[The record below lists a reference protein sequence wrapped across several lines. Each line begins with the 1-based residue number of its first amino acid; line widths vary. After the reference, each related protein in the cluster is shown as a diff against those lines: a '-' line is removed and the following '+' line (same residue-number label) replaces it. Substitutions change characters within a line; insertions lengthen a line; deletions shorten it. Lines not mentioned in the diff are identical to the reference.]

1 MSMPVSRLSTLLI
14 LSFAASSAAAQTLL
28 ATHGETVLAA
38 GDPAP
43 GVIGATMINTSAAID
58 SPVMDQNGALLFRGR
73 MLGAVTGADDRAY
86 FYGHSNGNLRLVAR
100 ASDQAPGC
108 LPGTL
113 LRSSSPTAG
122 SVGLQTP
129 PKISPFG
136 EFVLFRSKLYDPVT
150 PANTPTTSDTG
161 VFYGT
166 VSGGLLLLAREG
178 EQMPSLPAGV
188 LWGEMDNG
196 NLPTGQ
202 MYHVNAGGA
211 VLFQTPLAGAVT
223 TGDDA
228 VMVTGSPG
236 SLQIVS
242 REGDVL
248 PDGSIVSV
256 QATTPTGSVTLGFT
270 SQLNASGQVLHDMRF
285 SITSGSATATNDRAL
300 ALWSGGTNVII
311 AREGDAAPGTV
322 GASFLDG
329 TGWSPVASM
338 LTRSGNTTLAAA
350 LSGGDVAGT
359 TNNRA
364 LYFGGLAGW
373 VMVMRKGDLAPGLA
387 GGELFNVV
395 NDSSIACNDSGQV
408 AFLTSFVQAGS
419 VTAANDTALWLG
431 TAGNLTMMA
440 REGDACVAAG
450 LGGGP
455 WTYADIGTGGTATP
469 RLNDRGEMLWHQH
482 PLATAVMDAHARL
495 GLRQQP
501 GGNADDDARRSRAD
515 HQPQLTG
522 QQSEWRRRRAVL
534 QQPGRLGLL
543 VHGGSAGVRCVGAR
557 ARRFADP
564 EAGVDRGHA
573 RRQPELRH
581 RLRRT
586 ARVQHLCAGR
596 QPERHAPGHAVAP
609 RTADD
614 PAELRCLD
622 PAVVEPRQLGRLH
635 QLARLLGCQR
645 PRRCQPEHAGWPR
658 RAGQPNAA
666 PCGRRARHQPGVD
679 VRDRAGLRPLLL
691 SQVAREAPCLR
702 S

>member
-469 RLNDRGEMLWHQH
+469 RLNDRGEMLWQPSITDGTSTLL
-482 PLATAVMDAHARL
+482 PLLSWTPTL
-495 GLRQQP
+495 GWVCVSNRAETLTTTL
-501 GGNADDDARRSRAD
+501 GGPALITSLNSQGSNPSGD
-515 HQPQLTG
+515 G
-522 QQSEWRRRRAVL
+522 GVL
-534 QQPGRLGLL
+534 FFNNQGDWAYSCTVAAPVFGAL
-543 VHGGSAGVRCVGAR
+543 V
-557 ARRFADP
+557 
-564 EAGVDRGHA
+564 RGHA
-573 RRQPELRH
+573 GSLIQKPASIAVTPGGSQNFVIDCGAPRAFNIYALVGSQSGTRPGTPSPLGPQTIPLNFDAWTQLSLSLANSVVYTNSLGFLDANGRGAAS
-581 RLRRT
+581 LNMP
-586 ARVQHLCAGR
+586 AGLGALAN
-596 QPERHAPGHAVAP
+596 QTLHHAVVALDINLAS
-609 RTADD
+609 TFVTE
-614 PAELRCLD
+614 PAF
-622 PAVVEPRQLGRLH
+622 
-635 QLARLLGCQR
+635 
-645 PRRCQPEHAGWPR
+645 
-658 RAGQPNAA
+658 
-666 PCGRRARHQPGVD
+666 
-679 VRDRAGLRPLLL
+679 VRFY
-691 SQVAREAPCLR
+691 
-702 S
+702 